1 MNIVEFLRLNFL
13 ENLGVFCTST
23 EAFIRELAPL
33 KSKGKK
39 KSSKAQL
46 LCDTMLIGQD
56 EE

>member
-13 ENLGVFCTST
+13 ENLGVFRTST

-46 LCDTMLIGQD
+46 LCDTMLIDQD